1 MSDLR
6 PGNPISIL
14 DAYRSMRLFL
24 YRFWER
30 GDFRNDDLRNLLSW
44 TSLRSWS
51 QEAEEPFPG
60 DPAQW
65 PDWATAVRDALVGM
79 DPDDFAPPPAAPP
92 PR

>member
-1 MSDLR
+1 MDEPR
-6 PGNPISIL
+6 ADDTISVL

-30 GDFRNDDLRNLLSW
+30 GGFRADELRFLLSW

-51 QEAEEPFPG
+51 QGGEAPFPA

-65 PDWATAVRDALVGM
+65 PDWTKAVQEAVNGA
-79 DPDDFAPPPAAPP
+79 DPDDLAPPV
-92 PR
+92 